1 MNIQNIIFDLGN
13 VIINIQPEL
22 TIKAFSEFVPEKEAT
37 IRQEVLKSPFFQDYE
52 TGKIKD
58 EQFRDSIRQKYNP
71 ELTDQ
76 QIDEAWNALLLDIPN
91 ERLEVLANLKD
102 YRIFLLSNTNQI
114 HVDFI
119 VEQMID
125 EKQPSLESL
134 FEKVYYSQNMDLRK
148 PNPAIYQKVLD
159 DNQLKAEETVF
170 LDDNLDNVRSASTLG
185 IHIIHI
191 QPGNNSM
198 MDFFTQNNS
207 GTYQLKL

>member
-1 MNIQNIIFDLGN
+1 M
-13 VIINIQPEL
+13 
-22 TIKAFSEFVPEKEAT
+22 
-37 IRQEVLKSPFFQDYE
+37 
-52 TGKIKD
+52 
-58 EQFRDSIRQKYNP
+58 
-71 ELTDQ
+71 
-76 QIDEAWNALLLDIPN
+76 DIPN
-91 ERLEVLANLKD
+91 ERLEVLANLKN
-102 YRIFLLSNTNQI
+102 YRTFLLSNTNQI

-119 VEQMID
+119 VQQMID
-125 EKQPSLESL
+125 EGQATLESL

-148 PNPAIYQKVLD
+148 PDPAIYQKVLD

-198 MDFFTQNNS
+198 MDFFTQDNS